1 MRPLIRLFGK
11 CELTVDGTAVTV
23 QITRKHWFVLGLV
36 ATSPGCQTDRPEL
49 IVEAWPLSDD
59 KSRNVLLHMW
69 RRAIVDATAPVSAGP
84 TAHINE
90 DCVYIDTATLAVD
103 YQECLLLAEA
113 ALTSDDADVVLQ
125 AGAAFDALAEDK
137 ILMASFPSAFVD
149 VRREFDIQR
158 RAVLRRAW
166 QAEAHLQPDVQL
178 LSSGFEDRLR
188 SLGDLNGIG
197 EPAIPFNTLT
207 GDTTVSI
214 RKSTIV
220 SAAPRLIALVFIAI
234 TIATPIV
241 LGFLSTTPK
250 QRVPYVLG
258 TSVHKPI
265 TDLSRRVIFALR
277 DPDIKRSAATAI
289 HTTPKNQLIAAGNAL
304 LTNGDC
310 QAILVLLNKTGKAR
324 WVTKQNDVKGITTVP
339 KDIFSSE
346 SGRIYVASEL
356 IAQPGN
362 ARTLAPGSYL
372 AVSVFTRDGQRLVER
387 IHPVAIAQNAPSP
400 IRLISDLK
408 GGVHAFATS
417 VSNDATLT
425 LHVPAGPASAT
436 PSPLMSLTKSFRIT
450 DAISDGS
457 GHMFLLGYVPVN
469 TSAGLR
475 LDWHIQ
481 ALDKASKTLWTR
493 EIPGAVGAASTLVRG
508 VINADGDLVAYG
520 PLPTRKQQKRGR
532 NVASMMTLSSLTGD
546 IIFRD
551 QFDTENQNPSFALCG
566 LPVGKSS
573 IIAVTTH
580 SPDGSDSFTIHRVGN
595 GTTDTAITI
604 TLQFPRNSRLD
615 SIISFY
621 VNNNGAL
628 TALLQP
634 RGPKSSNTALTYSSM
649 VFGRGI
655 ETGDLSAT
663 VPFGYN
669 THGGALI
676 AGHYDNAFCVY
687 SFSGL
692 P

>member
-1 MRPLIRLFGK
+1 MRPIVRLFGK
-11 CELTVDGTAVTV
+11 CELTVDGKAVTV
-23 QITRKHWFVLGLV
+23 QIARKHWFVLGLV
-36 ATSPGCQTDRPEL
+36 ATSPGSQIGRVEL
-49 IVEAWPLSDD
+49 IEATWPLSDD

-69 RRAIVDATAPVSAGP
+69 RRSVVDATSPITPAPA
-84 TAHINE
+84 AHINE
-90 DCVYIDTATLAVD
+90 DCVYIDTTCLAID

-125 AGAAFDALAEDK
+125 AGTAFDALAEDK
-137 ILMASFPSAFVD
+137 ILLPSFPSAFVD

-166 QAEAHLQPDVQL
+166 QAEMHVDPDAH
-178 LSSGFEDRLR
+178 SGFESRLR
-188 SLGDLNGIG
+188 SLGDLNTIG
-197 EPAIPFNTLT
+197 EPAIPFKALPSRARVPTPT
-207 GDTTVSI
+207 RI
-214 RKSTIV
+214 IV
-220 SAAPRLIALVFIAI
+220 SATSRLIATMFIAV

-258 TSVHKPI
+258 SSVHKPI
-265 TDLSRRVIFALR
+265 SDLSRRVIFALR
-277 DPDIKRSAATAI
+277 DPDIKGSAATAI
-289 HTTPKNQLIAAGNAL
+289 YSTPKNQLIAAGNAL
-304 LTNGDC
+304 LTNGDR

-356 IAQPGN
+356 IAQPSN

-436 PSPLMSLTKSFRIT
+436 PSPLMSLSKAFRIT

-493 EIPGAVGAASTLVRG
+493 EIRGAVGAASTLVRG

-520 PLPTRKQQKRGR
+520 PLPTRKPRQRGR

-551 QFDTENQNPSFALCG
+551 QFDTENQNPNFALCG

-634 RGPKSSNTALTYSSM
+634 RGPTSSNTALTYSSM

-676 AGHYDNAFCVY
+676 VGHYDNAFCVY